1 MAGNKFDGKMR
12 FLSLFPYGLC
22 SRLATTIAGK
32 SNPYATTF
40 LLGDDPDQIINA
52 CTQHHENTVDRAKY
66 LTKKGYIK
74 DTKRACGTPST
85 SRSFRQL
92 TKEGLTTFM
101 EVPDFSI
108 WEEDTTKDF
117 DGNIKGSHFRSN
129 SLASTDFREQLFGY
143 ADADDEDA
151 QIAFSNFLLHSVKEG
166 IVTPLSYGINLVEN
180 IRLSTSKYSPNQLFS
195 IWKLSH
201 INAMFRSNG
210 FLTNL
215 DRRPYDTH
223 FLFDGID
230 SPESYQ
236 QYVQKHGHTIAALTY
251 YALSKW
257 YAENPGFYKITQRDP
272 DESDEARQA
281 WLHTPVFYAT
291 RELPNFNDRESVPAM
306 GSQKKFNS
314 IFVGLAMGKKVNYLC
329 YHGHG
334 GPVKWSLTREV
345 RAKEEMQRVIHHM
358 KMLNPEMTNREA
370 VDFAL
375 YFCTSHHQFL
385 ALFDRTI
392 KRHKKGLC
400 KNYLM
405 DKPFASIHAIPVNDC
420 GTVLLWCLMEM
431 APMEIEARISNCLL
445 DMDIGFQYRVDYYY
459 PLTYKGKRVFF
470 GYTMNIS
477 KINHVLGDYLDGAN
491 FYIACFPEQAK
502 WYRQLFPT
510 LTIL

>member
-12 FLSLFPYGLC
+12 FLPLFPYGLC

-32 SNPYATTF
+32 SNPYATAF
-40 LLGDDPDQIINA
+40 LLGDDPDQVIQA
-52 CTQHHENTVDRAKY
+52 CTQNHENTVERAKY
-66 LTKKGYIK
+66 LVKKGYIK
-74 DTKRACGTPST
+74 DTKRVCGTPST

-272 DESDEARQA
+272 DESDEARQT
-281 WLHTPVFYAT
+281 WLHTPAFYAT

-345 RAKEEMQRVIHHM
+345 RAKEEMQQVIHHM

-502 WYRQLFPT
+502 WYKHLFPN